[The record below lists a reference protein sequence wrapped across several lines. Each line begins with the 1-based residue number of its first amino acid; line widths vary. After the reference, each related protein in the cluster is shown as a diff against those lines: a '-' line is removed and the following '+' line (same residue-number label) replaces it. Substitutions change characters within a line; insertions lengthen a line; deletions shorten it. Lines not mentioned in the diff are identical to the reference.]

1 MKKFF
6 VLFLIFIFS
15 GCSSYQVVNPVNP
28 FSQYGIKKLAIPMF
42 YNKSSVNGAAQ
53 LMTKEF
59 YQAMS
64 SIEGLTLVS
73 GKDKSADAVLVG
85 IVQSPGATNQ
95 LRETVVPSQLRQA
108 DQVTPNAVSGRR
120 QFYVPTQST
129 INLRVR
135 VFVVKRPNAK
145 EIELL
150 QTELGAKVNAQGKI
164 VFNEEFVVSEVFD
177 HDIRDGSS
185 NSRNFTQTRGGRNK
199 ALTTLSRQAADN
211 FKEMILYAF

>member
-1 MKKFF
+1 
-6 VLFLIFIFS
+6 
-15 GCSSYQVVNPVNP
+15 
-28 FSQYGIKKLAIPMF
+28 
-42 YNKSSVNGAAQ
+42 
-53 LMTKEF
+53 
-59 YQAMS
+59 
-64 SIEGLTLVS
+64 
-73 GKDKSADAVLVG
+73 
-85 IVQSPGATNQ
+85 
-95 LRETVVPSQLRQA
+95 VPSQLRQA